1 MGTTGMWVR
10 KVDTAS
16 TSDPLVLVVV
26 EGTERRTL
34 VLEHYPFTIGRR
46 TDRDLVMADPRV
58 SREHAHFVRETDGIY
73 IVDNGSRHGTFVNGE
88 RINRRKLMRNDQS
101 RIWRARLGVCA
112 VQPGPLPIQR
122 GAAVPEPVLDLEA
135 GQWRR
140 L

>member
-1 MGTTGMWVR
+1 MGTQFAPGGTGIEKETLLMGTTGMWVR

-58 SREHAHFVRETDGIY
+58 SREHADFVRESDGIY
-73 IVDNGSRHGTFVNGE
+73 IVDNSSRHGTFV
-88 RINRRKLMRNDQS
+88 
-101 RIWRARLGVCA
+101 
-112 VQPGPLPIQR
+112 
-122 GAAVPEPVLDLEA
+122 
-135 GQWRR
+135 
-140 L
+140 